1 MKRIVCF
8 FLIFALL
15 LPLCACRRNTIEN
28 PLPFYFLRRDYA
40 FGAHSEVIAPELVDR
55 NEFSSIS
62 KVLHFYL
69 RGPSDS
75 SLKTPFPPGT
85 YLLDAKI
92 TGNTLV
98 VTLSD
103 SFAKLTGISLTL
115 ACCALAKTAIEFS
128 GVTSVEIRTISALL
142 DGESSI
148 TVSLSDL
155 VLYDSC
161 PAPAAEAE

>member
-15 LPLCACRRNTIEN
+15 LPLCACNRNTIEN
-28 PLPFYFLRRDYA
+28 PLPFYYLRREYA
-40 FGAHSEVIAPELVDR
+40 YGTQSEVIAYELVDR
-55 NEFSSIS
+55 SEFSSIS

-69 RGPSDS
+69 RGPNDS

-92 TGNTLV
+92 NEDTLV

-128 GVTSVEIRTISALL
+128 GVSSVKIRTTSALL
-142 DGESSI
+142 DGESSV
-148 TVSLSDL
+148 TVRLSDL
-155 VLYDSC
+155 ILYDHC
-161 PAPAAEAE
+161 PAPVAGAE